1 MANLTLMKEVDSKVE
16 FMDTVANFCHNI
28 NTVGKVKTRTEEGS
42 KITTIWYVWEEK
54 PFLDMNPDDWG
65 SSIALVGKV
74 ESGWLKDNHI
84 PLNGIIMTII
94 GNVVN
99 DKTNE

>member
-16 FMDTVANFCHNI
+16 FMDTVAKFCHNI
-28 NTVGKVKTRTEEGS
+28 NTVGKVKTRTEEGG

-74 ESGWLKDNHI
+74 ESGWLVDNHI

-94 GNVVN
+94 GGVVN
-99 DKTNE
+99 DKTC

>member
-16 FMDTVANFCHNI
+16 FMDTVAKFCHNI
-28 NTVGKVKTRTEEGS
+28 NTVGKGKTRTDEGS

-74 ESGWLKDNHI
+74 ESGWLVDNNI

-94 GNVVN
+94 GSVVN
-99 DKTNE
+99 DKTC